1 MTRDIVIKNPSPKMV
16 QVFESLRE
24 KKEQQAKKLAAK
36 KQCTFTI
43 VV

>member
-1 MTRDIVIKNPSPKMV
+1 MTLDIIIKNPSPKMI
-16 QVFESLRE
+16 QVFDALRD
-24 KKEQQAKKLAAK
+24 KKQQIKKLSEK